1 MKLEVTG
8 NRRIARAKFVLMIF
22 TVAAVP
28 VLIGSTAFA
37 DEVIPDDTIIQGS
50 ACIGLDCLNGESF
63 GTDTVRLKE
72 NNTRIKFEDTST
84 AAGFASNDW
93 TLVANDQASGGRNFF
108 GIEDTTAGRMIFG
121 VSAGAP
127 TASLWVNSLGNVG
140 LGTENPLLK
149 LHMVSNDTPAI
160 RLEQTNAGGFT
171 AQTWD
176 IGANEANFFIRDLT
190 GGSRLPFRIRP
201 GAPTSSIDIA
211 ANGFVGFGT
220 ASPTAQL
227 HTTGTIR
234 FESLAGCGA
243 GIATDAQ
250 GYVSCMVGGGS
261 SLVRQSGPGQP
272 ITVGVATDGTQVAVN
287 GTAGNRTVTGVLA
300 GAVVA
305 GSTEAINGDQLY
317 TANQRVASAFGG
329 GAGLDGN
336 GQLTAPSYTV
346 QGAAYNNVGG
356 AVTALDSA
364 LSSIVGGSTY
374 VRVNSAGPGA
384 SATGTNATAIGSGS
398 SSSGLNSIAVGTGS
412 QATQSG
418 SIAVGFNSSS
428 TGLNSIAIGTGATA
442 TGSVAVGA
450 GASAANG
457 GAAYGDG
464 AVATGSLSTAVG
476 PNASATSANSVA
488 IGSGST
494 NTVANTVSFGSAGNE
509 RRLTN
514 VAAGI
519 SQTDAVNVGQLQSV
533 AAGFQTQ
540 LGSLQTQIN
549 DTRWEARGGVALA
562 LAASGL
568 RYDDRPGKL
577 SLAGAFG
584 NFKGESGLAL
594 GLGYSAT
601 NRLRFNASVSGVPN
615 QGSVGGTVGGSITLN

>member
-1 MKLEVTG
+1 MKQEFAC
-8 NRRIARAKFVLMIF
+8 NPRIAGTKFALMVF
-22 TVAAVP
+22 ALAAVP
-28 VLIGSTAFA
+28 VLMGSTASA
-37 DEVIPDDTIIQGS
+37 DNVIPDDTIIQGS
-50 ACIGLDCLNGESF
+50 ACIGLDCVNNESF
-63 GTDTVRLKE
+63 SFDTLRLKE
-72 NNTRIKFEDTST
+72 NNTRIKFDDTST
-84 AAGFASNDW
+84 SPGFPANDW
-93 TLVANDQASGGRNFF
+93 SLVANDSANGGRNFF
-108 GIEDTTAGRMIFG
+108 GIEDSTSGRMIFG

-140 LGTENPLLK
+140 LGTQNPLLA
-149 LHMVSNDTPAI
+149 LHLVKADTPAI

-176 IGANEANFFIRDLT
+176 IGANEANFFIRDT
-190 GGSRLPFRIRP
+190 TNGSTLPFRIRP

-227 HTTGTIR
+227 HTTGTMR
-234 FESLAGCGA
+234 FQALSGCGA
-243 GIATDAQ
+243 GLATDAD
-250 GYVSCMVGGGS
+250 GYVSCLGATA
-261 SLVRQSGPGQP
+261 LVKQSGPGQP
-272 ITVGVATDGTQVAVN
+272 ITVGAGTDGTQLAVN
-287 GTAGNRTVTGVLA
+287 GTAGNRTITGVLA
-300 GAVVA
+300 GSIAS
-305 GSTEAINGDQLY
+305 GSTEAINGGQLY
-317 TANQRVASAFGG
+317 TANQRVAAAFGG
-329 GAGLDGN
+329 GAGLDAN

-346 QGAAYNNVGG
+346 QGTAYNNVGG
-356 AVTALDSA
+356 AVSA
-364 LSSIVGGSTY
+364 IDNTISQIVGGSTY
-374 VRVNSAGPGA
+374 VRVNSNGAGA
-384 SATGTNATAIGSGS
+384 SATGTNAAAIGSGS
-398 SSSGLNSIAVGTGS
+398 TSSGLNSIAVGTGS

-428 TGLNSIAIGTGATA
+428 TGVNSIAIGTGATA

-450 GASAANG
+450 AASAANG
-457 GAAYGDG
+457 GAAFGDG

-476 PNASATSANSVA
+476 PNASATAANSTS
-488 IGSGST
+488 IGAGST
-494 NTVANTVSFGSAGNE
+494 NTVANTVSFGSVGNE

-549 DTRWEARGGVALA
+549 DTRTEARGGVALA

-594 GLGYSAT
+594 GLGYAAT

-615 QGSVGGTVGGSITLN
+615 QGSVGGTLGGSITLN

>member
-1 MKLEVTG
+1 MKQELAC
-8 NRRIARAKFVLMIF
+8 NHRIAGAKFALLVF
-22 TVAAVP
+22 AVAAVP
-28 VLIGSTAFA
+28 ALMGSTALA
-37 DEVIPDDTIIQGS
+37 DNVIPDDTIIQGS
-50 ACIGLDCLNGESF
+50 ACIGLDCVNGESF
-63 GTDTVRLKE
+63 GFDTLRLKE
-72 NNTRIKFEDTST
+72 NNTRIKFDDTSVG
-84 AAGFASNDW
+84 AGFPANDW
-93 TLVANDQASGGRNFF
+93 TLVANDSASGGRNFF

-127 TASLWVNSLGNVG
+127 ANSLWVNSRGNVG
-140 LGTENPLLK
+140 LGTDNPLLA
-149 LHMVSNDTPAI
+149 LHLVRTDTPAI

-227 HTTGTIR
+227 HTTGTVR
-234 FESLAGCGA
+234 FQGLSGCGA
-243 GIATDAQ
+243 GLATDAD
-250 GYVSCMVGGGS
+250 GNVSCMVGGGS
-261 SLVRQSGPGQP
+261 SLVRQSGAGQP

-287 GTAGNRTVTGVLA
+287 GTAGNRTITGVLA
-300 GAVVA
+300 GSVA
-305 GSTEAINGDQLY
+305 SGSTEAINGDQLY
-317 TANQRVASAFGG
+317 TANQRVAAAFGG
-329 GAGLDGN
+329 GAGLDAN
-336 GQLTAPSYTV
+336 GQLTSPSYTI
-346 QGAAYNNVGG
+346 QGTAYNNVGG
-356 AVTALDSA
+356 AVSAIDTALNNM
-364 LSSIVGGSTY
+364 VGASNY
-374 VRVNSAGPGA
+374 VRVNSTGPAA
-384 SATGTNATAIGSGS
+384 SATGTDATAIGSGS

-412 QATQSG
+412 TATQSG

-428 TGLNSIAIGTGATA
+428 TGVNSIAIGTGATA

-450 GASAANG
+450 AASAANG
-457 GAAYGDG
+457 GAAFGDG
-464 AVATGSLSTAVG
+464 AVATGSLSTAIG
-476 PNASATSANSVA
+476 PNASATAANSTS
-488 IGSGST
+488 IGAGST
-494 NTVANTVSFGSAGNE
+494 NTVANTVSFGSVGNE

-549 DTRWEARGGVALA
+549 DTRTEARGGVALA

-577 SLAGAFG
+577 SLSGAFG

-594 GLGYSAT
+594 GLGYAAT

-615 QGSVGGTVGGSITLN
+615 QGSVGGVVGGSITLN